1 MKNLIPILF
10 ILLIFSYCS
19 IPDIPEDPK
28 PPKWDISIERI
39 PLLKADTLRIGEQL
53 SDEDFERVGPDSI
66 LAVTIDSSTSFDIE
80 EHLKLTP
87 ENQSF
92 SEDVGN
98 LSMSS
103 QSETFSEQIGNFEI
117 STDESVNMDILFKE
131 LYPALEGAEG
141 TNIIVH
147 PITLF
152 PIEKDLDFDDF
163 ESVTIISGRIKFVV
177 TNNTGFPLGNDV
189 KLELIDEGRGL
200 IIIETIDV
208 PRIEYNE
215 SEIFYVDLAGKT
227 ISGSLLIKLYG
238 DLVGSEGNLVYI
250 PQNSGINIT
259 ASPEEITASEATA
272 TISSQSFN
280 VSGSMDISTD
290 SVTLRS
296 AEIQTG
302 IMSVSI
308 TNSFD
313 FPITVDISIP
323 SITYQT
329 GQEVNAE
336 LIINSGVSE
345 SVDINLSN
353 TTLDLPGANLEFNT
367 TLTINPT
374 SNVKYTLQSTDQ
386 ITVNA
391 NFSDIELSQ
400 ATAKI
405 KERSFD
411 VSGSVDI
418 NSDSLNVKEADIST
432 GSMNLSIYNPFEYP
446 VDIEISIPNLTYES
460 GQEVGAYLYI
470 YPKNTANTYINLNNT
485 SLDLDGKDLKFN
497 TSMKIYPDQDQYY
510 TFNSSDRVTVE
521 ANFSEIKLSKVTGDF
536 DLSADFPE
544 ISEDLFDEPPEE
556 LENISFENAILTI
569 TFPNSPFDL
578 DLNITIQAEKDG
590 EQKTVVIDEY
600 ITQGGSLVLS
610 DEIVELLNMIPQ
622 RISITGSAHV
632 IGNNVTFTDDD
643 IIDVNYNIQ
652 LPLNFSLSNATFSES
667 DELDIDEDVRDRLR
681 EDMIYASLEMTI
693 ENAIPVFGTF
703 TFYVGIDTT
712 DLSTEIVTLELPQP
726 TITDGLVSQPGIQ
739 TLEIELDTEKFQ
751 ALAAAQYMKFQ
762 VNLGDVSGVKLTATD
777 YIIVK
782 NVYISGK
789 ITVNPESYEE
799 DNEDSQ

>member
-141 TNIIVH
+141 TNIIVP

-177 TNNTGFPLGNDV
+177 INNTGFPLGNDV

-208 PRIEYNE
+208 PRIEFNE
-215 SEIFYVDLAGKT
+215 SETFYVDLAGKT